1 MYLKISQERI
11 SDFVKLQKDWLA
23 ELIIL
28 ENQLYNAENNS
39 KGSSVSGTNQI
50 GMIPI
55 NIQVTMDGLSGI
67 RIYDKLKVD
76 TRFLPN
82 YYPQTLY
89 WIIKGVSHEVV
100 NNKWNTKLETI
111 AVPKLPES
119 QNLERLVPRSQR
131 DLLDSTENQYP
142 PSQNIFSTPSSLSSF
157 AANVNSALGSNY
169 NDSIKA
175 SVVFLAQQEQ
185 NLKGFNYNYYGVQT
199 DLKWSGIRFLHKW
212 KF

>member
-1 MYLKISQERI
+1 
-11 SDFVKLQKDWLA
+11 
-23 ELIIL
+23 
-28 ENQLYNAENNS
+28 
-39 KGSSVSGTNQI
+39 
-50 GMIPI
+50 MIPI

-119 QNLERLVPRSQR
+119 QNLERLV
-131 DLLDSTENQYP
+131 L
-142 PSQNIFSTPSSLSSF
+142 
-157 AANVNSALGSNY
+157 
-169 NDSIKA
+169 
-175 SVVFLAQQEQ
+175 
-185 NLKGFNYNYYGVQT
+185 
-199 DLKWSGIRFLHKW
+199 
-212 KF
+212 